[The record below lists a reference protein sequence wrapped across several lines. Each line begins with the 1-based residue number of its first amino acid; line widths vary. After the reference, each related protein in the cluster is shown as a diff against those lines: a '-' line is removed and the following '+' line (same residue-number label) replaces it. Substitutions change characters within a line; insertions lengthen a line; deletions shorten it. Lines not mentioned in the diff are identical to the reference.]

1 MDISTIDCGKEQS
14 YQQRDMSDS
23 SQYLYGHPPPDIMPK
38 GLSNNGTFVS
48 YHKKKNIYIYIY
60 MKQFFNFIR
69 SIYVEN
75 GMLMLQ
81 A

>member
-1 MDISTIDCGKEQS
+1 MLITMDISTIDCGKEQS

-48 YHKKKNIYIYIY
+48 YHKKKKYIYIYI
-60 MKQFFNFIR
+60 
-69 SIYVEN
+69 
-75 GMLMLQ
+75 
-81 A
+81 